1 MDKPPFISKN
11 KLFIVYFLLPSLIL
25 YTIFFFIPIIDS
37 IRLSFY
43 NSEGLIVK
51 EFVGWGNFVKLF
63 TQYPFRERLFNA
75 FSNNI
80 KFFLIVMFIQNF
92 IGFAVAYL
100 ITRRMRA
107 ANSVRKLSFLPTTLS
122 VIVVGFLFSKLIFN
136 PVFGVFDKVLEAV
149 GLETW
154 IRPWL
159 GDPMYALPILAIVIS
174 WQFMGETILF
184 YTAAIDNIPQ
194 EIIEAARIDGA
205 TQLQMIRHII
215 IPYIMPVI
223 GIVTIL
229 IFIGD
234 FTQFDIVYAMTT
246 TQGNPAYGTDLF
258 GSLFYRAAFTVPS
271 RGGWGIGMGAA
282 VSTVMSIVVFIGLA
296 GWLLFFNAKKKIDY

>member
-1 MDKPPFISKN
+1 MTKPPFISKN
-11 KLFIVYFLLPSLIL
+11 KLFIVYFLLPSLII

-43 NSEGLIVK
+43 DSDGLIVK
-51 EFVGWGNFVKLF
+51 DFVGFGNFVKLF
-63 TQYPFRERLFNA
+63 TQYPYKERLLNA
-75 FSNNI
+75 FNNNI
-80 KFFLIVMFIQNF
+80 KFFVIVTLIQNF
-92 IGFAVAYL
+92 IGFAIAYM
-100 ITRRMRA
+100 ITRRMRGMQG
-107 ANSVRKLSFLPTTLS
+107 VRKISFLPTTLS

-136 PVFGVFDKVLEAV
+136 PVFGVFDKILEAI
-149 GLETW
+149 GLEML

-159 GDPMYALPILAIVIS
+159 GDPLYALPILAIVIS

-194 EIIEAARIDGA
+194 EIIEAAKIDGA
-205 TQLQMIRHII
+205 TQLQLIWHII

-258 GSLFYRAAFTVPS
+258 GSLFYRAAFTVPA

-282 VSTVMSIVVFIGLA
+282 VSTVMSVIVFIGLA
-296 GWLLFFNAKKKIDY
+296 GWLLFFNAKKKVDY